1 MIAAGSILA
10 RIARGTLCLCAA
22 LLCYASTAIR
32 APIDQSAT
40 AAFRNG
46 RILVL
51 ECRPPA
57 GAQAEAFLKRYL
69 AEGVNWKMY
78 ADKGAVAIRFGDLN
92 PMTQRA
98 VMLTLF
104 RHDYVDDKGWHHTAV
119 GSGRDRESLWAL
131 AEWLTGKGTNQ
142 EPIANANKLQGGTL
156 EEGQRILIPRDLLS
170 EIMRKPSPKPAD
182 AVPVESAVEEAVDL
196 SAAGRML
203 TFKTRGRKEYAI
215 YKLRPG
221 EALYTSVVV
230 RFTDFGENKD
240 ILAACEVIQRESGI
254 ADVHD
259 MRAGTE
265 VYIPVEMLSDR
276 FKPASSPDRQ
286 EYEAIAQEA
295 ARLRGQVS
303 TRNLEGVVVILDPGH
318 GGKDQGTSM
327 VKNGYR
333 LYEDEINYDIVCRIK
348 KLLETQTQAR
358 VHVTMLDPDQG
369 YEPRDVEQFEHDEDE
384 VVLVSPNYWN
394 GDAKVS
400 ANLRWYLANSLYR
413 YEVNRGI
420 DPRKVVFTSVHCDA
434 LFNGKLR
441 GAMVYIP
448 GAAHRRDSERG
459 GTMAVYGKYKEVQE
473 APESRSTAA
482 ERRRDEALSR
492 NFAETL
498 LEELGKARIKR
509 HSVGDPVRNVIRQS
523 GGKEYVPAVLRNTL
537 VPTKVLVECAN
548 LTNETDCQWVSQ
560 PWWRQRFAEAY
571 VAALRAHFDH
581 ADEGMIAS
589 TR

>member
-1 MIAAGSILA
+1 
-10 RIARGTLCLCAA
+10 
-22 LLCYASTAIR
+22 
-32 APIDQSAT
+32 
-40 AAFRNG
+40 
-46 RILVL
+46 
-51 ECRPPA
+51 
-57 GAQAEAFLKRYL
+57 
-69 AEGVNWKMY
+69 
-78 ADKGAVAIRFGDLN
+78 
-92 PMTQRA
+92 
-98 VMLTLF
+98 
-104 RHDYVDDKGWHHTAV
+104 
-119 GSGRDRESLWAL
+119 
-131 AEWLTGKGTNQ
+131 
-142 EPIANANKLQGGTL
+142 
-156 EEGQRILIPRDLLS
+156 
-170 EIMRKPSPKPAD
+170 
-182 AVPVESAVEEAVDL
+182 
-196 SAAGRML
+196 ML
-203 TFKTRGRKEYAI
+203 TFRSRGRKEYAV

-240 ILAACEVIQRESGI
+240 ILAACEVIQKESGI

-276 FKPASSPDRQ
+276 FKPANSPDRQ

-348 KLLETQTQAR
+348 KLLEAQTQAR

-369 YEPRDVEQFEHDEDE
+369 YAPRDVEQFEHDEDE

-400 ANLRWYLANSLYR
+400 ANLRWYLANSWYR
-413 YEVNRGI
+413 YEVNSGV

-509 HSVGDPVRNVIRQS
+509 HNVGDPIRNVIRQS

-581 ADEGMIAS
+581 ADEGLIAS
-589 TR
+589 AR